1 MIRACL
7 AATFLVAALLT
18 GCSSAADPPDESAA
32 ALPGPVPDD
41 VSFRTPPKTAPAA
54 PAFDLTLL
62 DGDTLSVADQW
73 ADRPV
78 VLIFFESWCEICKEE
93 QPAIN
98 DLVDKYQDVV
108 LFVGVGGLSSEDQLR
123 GYVDDNDVAYPV
135 GTDQSGKIWL
145 RYAAEEPPL
154 IALISKGGHLLRGW
168 PGGLSADTLQDQIE
182 KLAVN

>member
-18 GCSSAADPPDESAA
+18 GCSSAADSPDESAA

-41 VSFRTPPKTAPAA
+41 VSFRTPPKTAPPA

-62 DGDTLSVADQW
+62 GGDTLSVADQW
-73 ADRPV
+73 ADRPM

-98 DLVDKYQDVV
+98 DLVEKYQDVV
-108 LFVGVGGLSSEDQLR
+108 LFLGIAGMSSEDEVRQ
-123 GYVDDNDVAYPV
+123 YVEDNNVAYPV
-135 GTDQSGKIWL
+135 GTDASGKIWL

-154 IALISKGGHLLRGW
+154 IALISKGGQLLRGW
-168 PGGLSADTLQDQIE
+168 PGGLSADTLQNQIDE
-182 KLAVN
+182 LAVS

>member
-18 GCSSAADPPDESAA
+18 GCSSAADSPDESAA

-41 VSFRTPPKTAPAA
+41 VSFRTPPKTAPPA

-62 DGDTLSVADQW
+62 GGDTLSVAGQW

-108 LFVGVGGLSSEDQLR
+108 LFLGIAGMSSEDEVRQ
-123 GYVDDNDVAYPV
+123 YVEDNNVAYPV
-135 GTDQSGKIWL
+135 GTDASGKIWL

-154 IALISKGGHLLRGW
+154 IALISKGGQLLRGW
-168 PGGLSADTLQDQIE
+168 PGGLSAETLQDQIE
-182 KLAVN
+182 ELAVS

>member
-18 GCSSAADPPDESAA
+18 GCSSAADSPDESAA

-41 VSFRTPPKTAPAA
+41 VSFRAPPKTAPAA
-54 PAFDLTLL
+54 PTFDLTLL
-62 DGDTLSVADQW
+62 GGDTLSAADQW

-93 QPAIN
+93 QPALN
-98 DLVDKYQDVV
+98 DLVEKYQDVV
-108 LFVGVGGLSSEDQLR
+108 LFLGIAGMSSEDEVRQ
-123 GYVDDNDVAYPV
+123 YVEDNNLAYPV
-135 GTDQSGKIWL
+135 GTDASGKIWL

-154 IALISKGGHLLRGW
+154 IALISKGGQLLRGW
-168 PGGLSADTLQDQIE
+168 PGGLSADTLQDQIDE
-182 KLAVN
+182 LAVN